1 MTSKISD
8 QENPPLLQL
17 RLWKQWSMNWTHGLA
32 TSADMLRGRFGGDP
46 RCLPLFPVVG
56 ASPSCKFLRLGF
68 DKMGMVG
75 NGVEK
80 FGILMDL

>member
-1 MTSKISD
+1 
-8 QENPPLLQL
+8 
-17 RLWKQWSMNWTHGLA
+17 
-32 TSADMLRGRFGGDP
+32 MLRGRFGGDP